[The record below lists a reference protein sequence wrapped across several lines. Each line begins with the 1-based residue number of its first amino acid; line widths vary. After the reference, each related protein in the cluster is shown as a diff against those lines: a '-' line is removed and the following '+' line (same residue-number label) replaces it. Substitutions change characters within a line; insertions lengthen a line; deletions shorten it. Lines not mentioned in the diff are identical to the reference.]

1 MIDALLEH
9 LATACPDFA
18 AIEDATRI
26 NPLERDEYPVVTVY
40 LASEAPDELSLCG
53 AGTAAQTYHLLLT
66 CRSGADLESARA
78 TLKAAMRS
86 FTTTGLV
93 SGPQYASGQVAALSG
108 GLIQWRDD
116 YRLVVAEA

>member
-40 LASEAPDELSLCG
+40 LASEIPNLTTVSNRQRS
-53 AGTAAQTYHLLLT
+53 AQTYHLLTT
-66 CRSGADLESARA
+66 CQSGDQLETARA
-78 TLKAAMRS
+78 ALKIAMRS
-86 FTTTGLV
+86 FTTTGVLHEPLFIGGELAAI
-93 SGPQYASGQVAALSG
+93 SGPL
-108 GLIQWRDD
+108 LQWRDSWQIPLD
-116 YRLVVAEA
+116 H